1 MNNRPEI
8 ELPVE
13 TAAIGD
19 GQGGMLGLLGVAQVL
34 QDRLEA
40 ALESVG
46 LSAPKFFALQRL
58 VEAGAPVSLSSL
70 AERQRCVRSNITQ
83 LVDRLESDGLVKR
96 VDDPAD
102 RRAVLATITT
112 LGEQRFAAA
121 TTAIAN
127 VQTELAARVA
137 PEDRESFLRVLAA
150 IRKPWVFF
158 DSWFTHGLSMRST
171 IHAVN
176 GSIAE
181 FGEQR
186 QKTTDELSIQE
197 RPIRRTGRTDAV
209 KKFDNHRPGTEG
221 DSEMSRQRSNIMTQ
235 SLPAPLRPALLRAG
249 LVLAVIAAMAAFTV
263 RMQAEQTPTPV
274 SLSAST
280 SDLR

>member
-1 MNNRPEI
+1 MQWVAHHQPWVIDKRLSCCIIHVMNNRPEI

-102 RRAVLATITT
+102 RRAVLATITI

-127 VQTELAARVA
+127 VQTELASRVA
-137 PEDRESFLRVLAA
+137 PEDRESFLRVLSA
-150 IRKPWVFF
+150 IRKP
-158 DSWFTHGLSMRST
+158 
-171 IHAVN
+171 
-176 GSIAE
+176 
-181 FGEQR
+181 
-186 QKTTDELSIQE
+186 
-197 RPIRRTGRTDAV
+197 
-209 KKFDNHRPGTEG
+209 
-221 DSEMSRQRSNIMTQ
+221 
-235 SLPAPLRPALLRAG
+235 
-249 LVLAVIAAMAAFTV
+249 
-263 RMQAEQTPTPV
+263 
-274 SLSAST
+274 
-280 SDLR
+280 

>member
-1 MNNRPEI
+1 VNGGASACRSKSDAHRAAGAHHSHRVLDKRLSRCIIHVMNNRPEL

-58 VEAGAPVSLSSL
+58 VEAGAPVSLSAL

-96 VDDPAD
+96 VDNPAD
-102 RRAVLATITT
+102 RRAVLATITA

-121 TTAIAN
+121 TTAIEN
-127 VQTELAARVA
+127 VQNELASRVA
-137 PEDRESFLRVLAA
+137 PEDRESFLRVLSA
-150 IRKPWVFF
+150 IR
-158 DSWFTHGLSMRST
+158 
-171 IHAVN
+171 
-176 GSIAE
+176 
-181 FGEQR
+181 
-186 QKTTDELSIQE
+186 
-197 RPIRRTGRTDAV
+197 RP
-209 KKFDNHRPGTEG
+209 
-221 DSEMSRQRSNIMTQ
+221 
-235 SLPAPLRPALLRAG
+235 
-249 LVLAVIAAMAAFTV
+249 
-263 RMQAEQTPTPV
+263 
-274 SLSAST
+274 
-280 SDLR
+280 